1 MTSEAARRLGLDHPI
16 VQGPFG
22 GGLSSPLLAAS
33 VSNLGALGSY
43 GIEHLAPDEIIKLA
57 ADIRSCTGKPF
68 NLNLWVSVSDPGGES
83 LDAEA
88 FDRLWPLFEPYYREL
103 GLEKPERPHR
113 LHAPYEDQFE
123 AMLEAAP
130 AVFSVV
136 FGIPTADQLA
146 RCRKRGILTVGTAT
160 SIAEAV
166 ALDEAGVDA
175 IVATGF
181 EAGGHRVSFLKSSED
196 SLMGTFSLTQ
206 IVAPRVKAPVIAAG
220 GIVDARGVKAAL
232 MLGAQ
237 GVQVGTAFLACDE
250 SGASAEHRA
259 MLFSDR
265 AQATVLTR
273 TYTGRLARGIQNR
286 LVDQMPKPL
295 AAYPIQGW
303 FLGRLKAAARAQ
315 GRTDLVSLW
324 CGQSAPNLKHHT
336 VSALVAELT
345 NL

>member
-1 MTSEAARRLGLDHPI
+1 MTTEAARRLGLDYAV

-22 GGLSSPLLAAS
+22 GGLSSPVLASS

-43 GIEHLAPDEIIKLA
+43 GIEHLAPEDILKLA
-57 ADIRSCTGKPF
+57 ADIRARTSRPF
-68 NLNLWVSVSDPGGES
+68 NLNLWVSVADPGGEN
-83 LDAEA
+83 LDAAA
-88 FDRLWPLFEPYYREL
+88 FERLWPLFEPYYREL
-103 GLEKPERPHR
+103 GVAKPEPPQR

-123 AMLEAAP
+123 AMIEAAP
-130 AVFSVV
+130 AVFSFV
-136 FGIPTADQLA
+136 FGIPTGDQLA
-146 RCRKRGILTVGTAT
+146 RCKKRGILTVGTAT
-160 SIAEAV
+160 TIPEAV

-175 IVATGF
+175 IVVTGL
-181 EAGGHRVSFLKSSED
+181 EAGGHRVSFMESSEA

-250 SGASAEHRA
+250 SGASPEHRA
-259 MLFSDR
+259 ALFSDR
-265 AQATVLTR
+265 AIKTVLTR
-273 TYTGRLARGIQNR
+273 TYSGRLARGIRNR
-286 LVDQMPKPL
+286 LAEEMPTNVTP
-295 AAYPIQGW
+295 YPIQGW
-303 FLGRLKAAARAQ
+303 FLNRLKAAARAQ
-315 GRTDLVSLW
+315 GRTDLVSVW

-336 VSALVAELT
+336 VPALMAELT

>member
-1 MTSEAARRLGLDHPI
+1 MELAKRFGFDHPI

-22 GGLSSPLLAAS
+22 GGLSTPTLAS
-33 VSNLGALGSY
+33 GVSNLGGLGSY
-43 GIEHLAPDEIIKLA
+43 GIEHLAPDDILKLA
-57 ADIRSCTGKPF
+57 ADIRARTSKPF
-68 NLNLWVSVSDPGGES
+68 NLNLWVSVADPGGES
-83 LDAEA
+83 LSEEG
-88 FDRLWPLFEPYYREL
+88 FERLWPLFEPFYREL
-103 GLEKPERPHR
+103 GVEKPERPQSFHQ
-113 LHAPYEDQFE
+113 PYEDQFE

-130 AVFSVV
+130 PIFSFV

-146 RCRKRGILTVGTAT
+146 RCRKKSILTVGTAT
-160 SIAEAV
+160 TIAEAV

-181 EAGGHRVSFLKSSED
+181 EAGGHRVSFLASSED

-206 IVAPRVKAPVIAAG
+206 IVAPRVKVPVIAAG

-250 SGASAEHRA
+250 SGASPEHRA
-259 MLFSDR
+259 ALLSDR
-265 AQATVLTR
+265 SMHTVLTR
-273 TYTGRLARGIQNR
+273 TYSGRLARGIRNR
-286 LVDQMPKPL
+286 LSDEMPKNITP
-295 AAYPIQGW
+295 YPIQVW
-303 FLGRLKAAARAQ
+303 FLNKLKAAARAQ
-315 GRTDLVSLW
+315 KRTDLVSVW

-336 VSALVAELT
+336 VPAVMADLT